1 MIQSFISMNG
11 YGLFVWLSFA
21 VTFLACAIIYY
32 KTYKTLKKYEKDFA
46 KELNELSESE
56 RKLVLEKSKI
66 ASQVLASYNKSI

>member
-1 MIQSFISMNG
+1 MIQNFISMNG

-21 VTFLACAIIYY
+21 ITFLACAIIYY

-46 KELNELSESE
+46 KELEQLSEKE
-56 RKLVLEKSKI
+56 RKIVLEKSRV

>member
-1 MIQSFISMNG
+1 MIQNFISMNG

-46 KELNELSESE
+46 KELNKLSDSE
-56 RKLVLEKSKI
+56 RKLALQKSKI